1 MTQKTNDAGE
11 MYEVVVMQELQTKN
25 VLSPAL
31 VMKDVKRLGKALSQS
46 QAQKI
51 LQVIQIRVKLDYNI
65 RFQS

>member
-1 MTQKTNDAGE
+1 

-25 VLSPAL
+25 VQSPAL

>member
-1 MTQKTNDAGE
+1 
-11 MYEVVVMQELQTKN
+11 MYEVVVMQELLTKN
-25 VLSPAL
+25 VQSPAL

-65 RFQS
+65 RFQSYL